1 MDCGRRAAT
10 KLFWREIHDAGFTLR
25 SLSAGIGAATGTATH
40 AGMGYM
46 LREKMFTG
54 ELGNE
59 TEQDQRVLESL
70 SEQVAPGCT
79 YDTTSPNLNTAQA
92 QVLRQVRSYRQHV
105 APKLEPVAVE
115 HRFEAE
121 TGGII
126 LSGQPDVATDGVH
139 DLKTGKLRANH
150 PQYGSYSLLLRS
162 HGIEVKSIIED
173 FVPRVAIQKP
183 QPEPQQIVYD
193 VALCENI
200 AVSLIGKLERDYRE
214 FLETGNPNAFVAN
227 PSSMLCSDRYC
238 GAWGTNFCHFGK
250 MRQTHDKTFSLMT
263 TQPTLHP

>member
-40 AGMGYM
+40 AGMGFM
-46 LREKMFTG
+46 LREKMLTG

-59 TEQDQRVLESL
+59 TEQDQRALASL

-115 HRFEAE
+115 QRYEAE
-121 TGGII
+121 TGEMM
-126 LSGQPDVATDGVH
+126 LSGQIDALETDGIIS
-139 DLKTGKLRANH
+139 DLKTGTVQRSNML
-150 PQYGSYSLLLRS
+150 QYSAYSLLLRA
-162 HGIEVKSIIED
+162 HGFTITGARED
-173 FVPRVAIQKP
+173 FIRRVAIDTP
-183 QPEPQQIVYD
+183 QPEPTRTLIDIGHGEHVVMATIQR
-193 VALCENI
+193 I
-200 AVSLIGKLERDYRE
+200 ARDYE
-214 FLETGNPNAFVAN
+214 AFIKTGNPLSFAAN
-227 PSSMLCSDRYC
+227 PMSVLCGEKWCPAFNSS
-238 GAWGTNFCHFGK
+238 FCLEH
-250 MRQTHDKTFSLMT
+250 RR
-263 TQPTLHP
+263 